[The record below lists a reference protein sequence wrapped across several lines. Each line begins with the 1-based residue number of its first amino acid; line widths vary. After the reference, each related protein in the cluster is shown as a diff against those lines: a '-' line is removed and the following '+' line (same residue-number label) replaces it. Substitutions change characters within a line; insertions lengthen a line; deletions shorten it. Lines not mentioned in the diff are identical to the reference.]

1 MRLRI
6 GGHIKNML
14 GPDIP
19 NEAVFGVGL
28 EGATQEELYILSPKE
43 QREALENYRGLSLNV
58 WTTLISSLLAYL
70 LMRTGKMELTVPL
83 DRLTELTDK
92 VRLVAELDR
101 TKREVYFRAVGK
113 ELAGD
118 KEDIG

>member
-70 LMRTGKMELTVPL
+70 LLRAGKDEFTISL

-101 TKREVYFRAVGK
+101 AKREVFFKAVRK
-113 ELAGD
+113 ELVGD
-118 KEDIG
+118 EENLS